1 MNFGENIGIEQV
13 FAEKGSVKLKLP
25 ITDKV
30 RQPFGFLHGGVSVA
44 LAEQA
49 ASIGAIQLVAEDEIA
64 FGLEINANHIKSIRE
79 GTIYAIAEIL
89 HAGQTTQVWQVKIES
104 ENSDLIAI
112 CRVTMAV
119 KKKRAK

>member
-1 MNFGENIGIEQV
+1 MDFGENIGIEQV

-25 ITDKV
+25 LTDKV
-30 RQPFGFLHGGVSVA
+30 KQPFGFLHGGVSVA

-49 ASIGAIQLVAEDEIA
+49 ASVGAIQLVAEDEIA

-79 GTIYAIAEIL
+79 GTIYALAEIL

>member
-1 MNFGENIGIEQV
+1 MDFGENIGIEQV

-25 ITDKV
+25 LTDKV
-30 RQPFGFLHGGVSVA
+30 KQPFGFLHGGVSVA

-49 ASIGAIQLVAEDEIA
+49 ASVGAIQLVAEDEIA

-79 GTIYAIAEIL
+79 GTIYALAEIL
-89 HAGQTTQVWQVKIES
+89 HVGQTTQVWQVKIES

>member
-1 MNFGENIGIEQV
+1 MDFGENIGIEQV

-25 ITDKV
+25 LTDKV
-30 RQPFGFLHGGVSVA
+30 KQPFGFLHGGVSVA

-49 ASIGAIQLVAEDEIA
+49 ASVGAIQLVAEDEIA

-79 GTIYAIAEIL
+79 GTIYALAEIL

-112 CRVTMAV
+112 CRVTMAI

>member
-1 MNFGENIGIEQV
+1 MDFGENIGIEQV

-25 ITDKV
+25 LTDKV
-30 RQPFGFLHGGVSVA
+30 KQPFGFLHGGVSVA

-49 ASIGAIQLVAEDEIA
+49 ASVGAIQLVAEDEIA

-79 GTIYAIAEIL
+79 GTIYALAEIL
-89 HAGQTTQVWQVKIES
+89 HAGQATQVWQVKIES

-112 CRVTMAV
+112 CRVTMAI

>member
-1 MNFGENIGIEQV
+1 MDFGENIGIEQV

-25 ITDKV
+25 LTDKV
-30 RQPFGFLHGGVSVA
+30 KQPFGFLHGGVSVA

-49 ASIGAIQLVAEDEIA
+49 ASVGAIQLVAEDEIA
-64 FGLEINANHIKSIRE
+64 FGLEINANHIKSISE
-79 GTIYAIAEIL
+79 GTIYALAEIL